1 MKHNP
6 HPYHPPIS
14 EERREDGEVGSDDF
28 TLFFLGQPCRRSP
41 HRVTQE
47 CIVTT
52 HQWLCV
58 SAGENKTSTG
68 TVRKK
73 KFKDIAYALAGHG
86 VVWSRMSL
94 ARPTGRSGGARLL
107 SVLSIETPSV
117 EG

>member
-73 KFKDIAYALAGHG
+73 KNSKT
-86 VVWSRMSL
+86 SRMRWLATVWCGHACLSL
-94 ARPTGRSGGARLL
+94 VRPAGQAARACCL
-107 SVLSIETPSV
+107 S
-117 EG
+117 